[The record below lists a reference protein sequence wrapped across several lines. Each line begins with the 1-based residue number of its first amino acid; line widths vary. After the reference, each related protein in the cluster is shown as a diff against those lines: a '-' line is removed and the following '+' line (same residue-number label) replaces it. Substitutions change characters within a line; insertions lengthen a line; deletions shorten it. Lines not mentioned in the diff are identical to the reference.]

1 MQFFDESREKIEEIQ
16 KLDVSFFEATSR
28 IEIGDVVRW
37 NYETPTDYLYG
48 SLYIVMGL
56 DAERLGVVI
65 TRVLDNPHI
74 IKEFHMS
81 QLSKV

>member
-1 MQFFDESREKIEEIQ
+1 MQFFDESREKVEEIQ
-16 KLDVSFFEATSR
+16 KIDVSFFETSGR

-37 NYETPTDYLYG
+37 AYETSTDYLYG

-56 DAERLGVVI
+56 DTERPGIII

-74 IKEFHMS
+74 IKEFHTS